1 MVNVEFPDGTIRQS
15 EKNRI
20 KDILRDLGQNEHA
33 VLVIV
38 DGCLVTPD
46 ICVKNGTEIKLI
58 SVVSG
63 G

>member
-1 MVNVEFPDGTIRQS
+1 MVKVEFPDGTIRES
-15 EKNRI
+15 GKNRI
-20 KDILRDLGQNEHA
+20 KDILRDVGQNENA
-33 VLVIV
+33 VLVVV

-46 ICVKNGTEIKLI
+46 LCVKNGTEIKLI